1 MVGMRLR
8 DLLRR
13 IAALS
18 VQLCH
23 GEAFRGDR
31 RSVSACMDASLAS
44 PWRTAFSAILTAAG
58 FYGPFIHLQQRL
70 PTCPRFFSSTAPTIF
85 FRAFHGLPDLRT
97 SSGEPTGAVRGFLGM
112 LGKVWALAK
121 PDHAVIIF
129 DAQGKNFR
137 HEMFPDAKEQP
148 SADARRPAR
157 ADRTASRHSEGPRLA
172 RRFGARRRGRRRDR
186 DDRRKRRAPRA

>member
-85 FRAFHGLPDLRT
+85 SAPFTAF
-97 SSGEPTGAVRGFLGM
+97 PTFARVR
-112 LGKVWALAK
+112 
-121 PDHAVIIF
+121 
-129 DAQGKNFR
+129 
-137 HEMFPDAKEQP
+137 
-148 SADARRPAR
+148 
-157 ADRTASRHSEGPRLA
+157 ASRRGPSGAFWACSARSGRLPSPITPSSSST
-172 RRFGARRRGRRRDR
+172 RRGRTSATRCSPSTRATVRRCPTTCACR
-186 DDRRKRRAPRA
+186 SNRFTAF

>member
-85 FRAFHGLPDLRT
+85 SAPFTAFPTFARVRASRRGP
-97 SSGEPTGAVRGFLGM
+97 SRGFLGM

-137 HEMFPDAKEQP
+137 HEMFPEYK
-148 SADARRPAR
+148 SNRPPMPDDLR
-157 ADRTASRHSEGPRLA
+157 VQIEPLHGILKDLGWPVVSVPASRPTT
-172 RRFGARRRGRRRDR
+172 
-186 DDRRKRRAPRA
+186 